1 MSWSHFKQKQV
12 PVDTFLMVKINYK
25 KKVSIFISTG
35 IDYWD
40 IHAYLLPSLHKIV
53 KLCLYFYFYFYFYFY
68 TKDEG
73 RTFAEIAEINFF
85 RSWKNMLKFSWV
97 EATYCDHAL

>member
-12 PVDTFLMVKINYK
+12 PVDTFLMAKINYK
-25 KKVSIFISTG
+25 KASVFISTS
-35 IDYWD
+35 IDCWD

-53 KLCLYFYFYFYFYFY
+53 KLCLYFYFYFY

-85 RSWKNMLKFSWV
+85 RSWKNMLKFSKV